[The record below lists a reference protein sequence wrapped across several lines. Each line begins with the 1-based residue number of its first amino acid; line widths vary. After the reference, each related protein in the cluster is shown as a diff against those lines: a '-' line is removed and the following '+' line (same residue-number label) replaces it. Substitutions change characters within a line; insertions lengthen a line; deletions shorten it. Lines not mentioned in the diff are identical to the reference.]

1 MISGMLDLGE
11 FGLKKLVLRPFAWRD
26 PVVGLIEVPAGFIFD
41 GASIPRAAWTLLGV
55 TPFDG
60 RIIHAA
66 VIHDWLYSTRQRSRK
81 TSDKIFK
88 RIMKKEKL
96 IGPTKRFLIYHSVR
110 AGGGR
115 AYNKTKQLV
124 DFFRPELVE
133 SHIRCNH
140 E

>member
-1 MISGMLDLGE
+1 MITGMLELGE
-11 FGLKKLVLRPFAWRD
+11 VGLKKLVLRPFAWKD
-26 PVVGLIEVPAGFIFD
+26 PKYGLIEVPAGFIFD
-41 GASIPRAAWTLLGV
+41 GASIPRIAWTLLGV
-55 TPFDG
+55 TPFDN

-96 IGPTKRFLIYHSVR
+96 LGVSKRFLIHRSVR
-110 AGGGR
+110 IGGGR
-115 AYNKTKQLV
+115 AYNKTKELI